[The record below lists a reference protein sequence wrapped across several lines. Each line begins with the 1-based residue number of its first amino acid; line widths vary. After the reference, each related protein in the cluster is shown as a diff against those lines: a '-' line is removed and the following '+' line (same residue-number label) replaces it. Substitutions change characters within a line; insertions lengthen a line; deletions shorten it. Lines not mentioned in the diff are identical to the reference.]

1 MSDGGYQSVRVDGSD
16 MLCYVHVPDGA
27 QGAPGVVVLGGT
39 DGVSDHIKGV
49 VDRLA
54 AEGIAASALD
64 LFHRGARKPAP
75 GEPTSSTLRVAEL
88 VADVQGAIGDLRA
101 SGAVAPERIGIIGFT
116 LGGLV
121 TYLMSGLIP
130 DLRAAVAFAP
140 SYVFR
145 PRGGGDDRAPFDV
158 TPDIGCPLLIFTG
171 QEDWHPSPE
180 DAARMDEELTRLGK
194 VHEVHTYPGVGHG
207 RIVFTDDEGGDP
219 QKAQAGEDAWS
230 RCLEWLHRYL

>member
-1 MSDGGYQSVRVDGSD
+1 MSDGGYRSLSVDGSD
-16 MLCYVHVPDGA
+16 MLCYVHLPDDP

-39 DGVSDHIKGV
+39 DRISAHIKTV
-49 VDRLA
+49 VDLLA
-54 AEGIAASALD
+54 AEGIAAAAPD
-64 LFHRGARKPAP
+64 LFHRGTRKPAE

-101 SGAVAPERIGIIGFT
+101 AGVAPERVGIVGFT

-121 TYLMSGLIP
+121 TYLLSGLIP

-145 PRGGGDDRAPFDV
+145 PLGGGKDPAPFDV
-158 TPDIGCPLLIFTG
+158 TADIGCPLLIFTG

-180 DAARMDEELTRLGK
+180 DASRMDKELTRLGK

-219 QKAQAGEDAWS
+219 QKARAGEDAWS
-230 RCLEWLHRYL
+230 RCLGWLNRYL

>member
-1 MSDGGYQSVRVDGSD
+1 MADGGYRSVSVDGGD
-16 MLCYVHVPDGA
+16 MPCYVHLPEA
-27 QGAPGVVVLGGT
+27 EQSLPGVVVLGGT
-39 DGVSDHIKGV
+39 DRISAQIETV

-54 AEGIAASALD
+54 AEGIAAAAPD

-88 VADVQGAIGDLRA
+88 VADVQGAIGDLR
-101 SGAVAPERIGIIGFT
+101 GLGVAPERVGIVGFT

-121 TYLMSGLIP
+121 TYLLAGLIP
-130 DLRAAVAFAP
+130 GLRAAVAFAP
-140 SYVFR
+140 SYVFK
-145 PRGGGDDRAPFDV
+145 PLGGGKDRAPFDV
-158 TPDIGCPLLIFTG
+158 TADIGCPLLIFTG

-219 QKAQAGEDAWS
+219 QKAQAAEDAWS
-230 RCLEWLHRYL
+230 RCLGWLHRYL